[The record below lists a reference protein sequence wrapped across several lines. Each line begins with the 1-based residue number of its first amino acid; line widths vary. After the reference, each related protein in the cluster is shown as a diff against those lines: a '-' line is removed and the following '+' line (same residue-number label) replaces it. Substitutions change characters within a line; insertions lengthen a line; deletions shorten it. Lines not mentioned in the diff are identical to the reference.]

1 MGAEAVTES
10 VFSITGYMK
19 DNYNLLIMLFGV
31 FVVFF
36 SARRSAMPRAEKL
49 LPLIALGVF
58 LCSIFDYLERYYASL
73 ETYHFQRSIFRF
85 SRSELY
91 SLLLFVIITR
101 LAPARKWKIVAIPI
115 VITTIYNII
124 MLFNTEW
131 TVHFT
136 EDNQL
141 LRGYLGYTPFTMD
154 LIYLGFLLYYSQKN
168 FRGNR
173 LFRRNLFLFIT
184 ITLALTGIMV
194 ILGIDLEINTIC
206 IFYILLYMLYYT
218 ITQQANTRR
227 ELMMADMQL
236 YQRQIGPH
244 FIYNGLG
251 VIRSLLP
258 REESEAK
265 DVLDHFTRYLRGN
278 AELLTST
285 DLIPLYRELDI
296 IDNYLY
302 MAEKRF
308 EDSIT
313 YEKDLRDTD
322 FRVPAFSVQILVEN
336 AVRHGIRRRE
346 DGRGTLWISCYTSK
360 KYNTIVVRDN
370 GVGFDVK
377 ELVESWEDESRDGG
391 VDWHELRKKDPD
403 SSHLGLINLRK
414 RLEIQCGGRLTI
426 KSVIG
431 KGTIARITIPIRYD
445 KDRQRERMK

>member
-10 VFSITGYMK
+10 VFSVTGYLK

-31 FVVFF
+31 FVVYF
-36 SARRSAMPRAEKL
+36 SARRYAMPRAEKI
-49 LPLIALGVF
+49 LPYIAVGIF
-58 LCSIFDYLERYYASL
+58 LCSVFEYIENYYASL
-73 ETYHFQRSIFRF
+73 EVYHFQRS
-85 SRSELY
+85 
-91 SLLLFVIITR
+91 LFHAIKSFFYCSILFIVTR
-101 LAPARKWKIVAIPI
+101 LAAARKRKILSLPFAICI
-115 VITTIYNII
+115 LYNIL

-131 TVHFT
+131 TVYYT
-136 EDNQL
+136 EDNRSC
-141 LRGYLGYTPFTMD
+141 RGYLGYTPFIMD
-154 LIYLGFLLYYSQKN
+154 MIYLVMLLYYSQKQ
-168 FRGNR
+168 FHENR
-173 LFRRNLFLFIT
+173 ILRRNIFLYFTIT
-184 ITLALTGIMV
+184 ISLTSILI
-194 ILGIDLEINTIC
+194 ILGIHQEVNTLC
-206 IFYILLYMLYYT
+206 IFCILLYMVYFT
-218 ITQQANTRR
+218 ITRQADTRR

-278 AELLTST
+278 AEILTT
-285 DLIPLYRELDI
+285 ADLIPLSKELDI

-308 EDSIT
+308 EDSIA
-313 YEKDLRDTD
+313 YEKDLKNID
-322 FRVPAFSVQILVEN
+322 FNVPAFSVQILVEN

-346 DGRGTLWISCYTSK
+346 DGKGTLWLSCYTSK
-360 KYNTIVVRDN
+360 KYNTIVVKDD

-377 ELVESWEDESRDGG
+377 ELVEYWEEVSRNGSI
-391 VDWHELRKKDPD
+391 DWHDLRKKDPD

-431 KGTIARITIPIRYD
+431 KGTIAKITIPVKYGR
-445 KDRQRERMK
+445 DRQQERMK